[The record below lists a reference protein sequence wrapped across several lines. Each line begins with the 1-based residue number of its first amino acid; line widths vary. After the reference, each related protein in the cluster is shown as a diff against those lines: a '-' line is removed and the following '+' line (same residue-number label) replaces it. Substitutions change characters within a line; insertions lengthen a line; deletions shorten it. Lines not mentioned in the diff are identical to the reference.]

1 MLAAALPLHR
11 GWPPAIAWVLGVPRL
26 GFAADNTAAR
36 GGKHTMSLFVRRPAG
51 AAKSPNSSFTVE
63 VGYDDGTTRCPAPV
77 ERRGDH
83 WQTKRTEPV
92 RAGAVALRLKAE
104 AEDEDG
110 ATVEQTLIR
119 AYTLE

>member
-1 MLAAALPLHR
+1 MT
-11 GWPPAIAWVLGVPRL
+11 RL
-26 GFAADNTAAR
+26 GLAADNTAAR
-36 GGKHTMSLFVRRPAG
+36 GGKHTMSFFVRRPARV
-51 AAKSPNSSFTVE
+51 AKSPNSSFTVE
-63 VGYDDGTTRCPAPV
+63 VGYDDGTTWCPAPV